1 MIKREMYLKKIRPYV
16 DKSFVKVITGMRRSG
31 KSAILQILR
40 NEFIEGGVSEKNIIF
55 ISFESM
61 KYDYIENASTL
72 YEEISSLI
80 KNKKKYYLFLDEIQ
94 EVKDWEKAINSFL
107 VDFNIDIYITGSN
120 SKLLSSELATYI
132 AGRYIEISIYP
143 LSFKEHLLFKKEVGK
158 EDILPLEKEL
168 EHYIRLGGFPV
179 VHTSKYSPD
188 DAYKIIYDI
197 YSSIVLRDIIQ
208 RNNIRN
214 IELLDRI
221 VKFVFDNIG
230 NTFSAK
236 KIADYFK
243 SQQRKVDLN
252 TVYNYLIMLEAAFII
267 QKVSRYD
274 LKGKEILQTNEK
286 FFLGDPSLKYAVMGF
301 KDRDISGILE
311 NIIYLELK
319 RRGYNVYIGKLND
332 KEIDFIAE
340 RKEEKIY
347 IQVAYKMSSEE
358 TIQREFSPLLEIK
371 DHYPKFVITMDEFFQ
386 DNIQGVKHLKLLD
399 FLLETF

>member
-16 DKSFVKVITGMRRSG
+16 DKPFVKVITGMRRSG

-107 VDFNIDIYITGSN
+107 VDFNIDIYITSSN

>member
-16 DKSFVKVITGMRRSG
+16 DKPFVKVITGMRRSG

-311 NIIYLELK
+311 NVIYLELK

>member
-16 DKSFVKVITGMRRSG
+16 DKPFVKVITGMRRSG

-386 DNIQGVKHLKLLD
+386 DNIQGVRHLKLLD

>member
-1 MIKREMYLKKIRPYV
+1 M
-16 DKSFVKVITGMRRSG
+16 
-31 KSAILQILR
+31 
-40 NEFIEGGVSEKNIIF
+40 
-55 ISFESM
+55 
-61 KYDYIENASTL
+61 
-72 YEEISSLI
+72 
-80 KNKKKYYLFLDEIQ
+80 
-94 EVKDWEKAINSFL
+94 
-107 VDFNIDIYITGSN
+107 
-120 SKLLSSELATYI
+120 
-132 AGRYIEISIYP
+132 
-143 LSFKEHLLFKKEVGK
+143 
-158 EDILPLEKEL
+158 
-168 EHYIRLGGFPV
+168 
-179 VHTSKYSPD
+179 
-188 DAYKIIYDI
+188 
-197 YSSIVLRDIIQ
+197 
-208 RNNIRN
+208 
-214 IELLDRI
+214 
-221 VKFVFDNIG
+221 
-230 NTFSAK
+230 
-236 KIADYFK
+236 
-243 SQQRKVDLN
+243 DLN

-332 KEIDFIAE
+332 KEIDFMAE

-371 DHYPKFVITMDEFFQ
+371 DHYSKFVITMDEFFQ

>member
-16 DKSFVKVITGMRRSG
+16 DKPFVKVITGMRRSG

-358 TIQREFSPLLEIK
+358 TIQREFSSLLEIK

>member
-16 DKSFVKVITGMRRSG
+16 DKPFVKVITGMRRSG

>member
-16 DKSFVKVITGMRRSG
+16 DKPFVKVITGMRRSG

-61 KYDYIENASTL
+61 KYDYIENVSTL

-143 LSFKEHLLFKKEVGK
+143 LSFKEHLLFKKEVGE